1 MMGNLIKWIFR
12 ALEDDQKGALSLSRV
27 TYLVAFIFAIL
38 LWKDVKEVTQ
48 YHYYFILINLSY
60 LLFKYKGLDIITK
73 IIDIISQS
81 KKGNS

>member
-1 MMGNLIKWIFR
+1 MGNLIKWIFR

>member
-1 MMGNLIKWIFR
+1 MVNLIKWIFR
-12 ALEDDQKGALSLSRV
+12 ALEDDQKGSLSLSRV

-73 IIDIISQS
+73 IIDIVAQS

>member
-1 MMGNLIKWIFR
+1 MGNLIKWIFR
-12 ALEDDQKGALSLSRV
+12 ALEDDQKGAMSLSRV

>member
-1 MMGNLIKWIFR
+1 MGNLIKWFFR
-12 ALEDDQKGALSLSRV
+12 SLEDDQKGSLSLSRV

-73 IIDIISQS
+73 IIDIIAQS